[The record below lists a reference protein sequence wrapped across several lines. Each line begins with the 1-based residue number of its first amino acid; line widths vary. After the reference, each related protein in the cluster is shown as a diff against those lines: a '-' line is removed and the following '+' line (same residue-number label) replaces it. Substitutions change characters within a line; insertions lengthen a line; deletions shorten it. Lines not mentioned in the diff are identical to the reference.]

1 MADQAG
7 RFEHRPR
14 LGRGLAALLGAAK
27 DNSEPAATNSHGIR
41 RVPIEFLRANPRNPR
56 KRFDDPELDE
66 LAASI
71 KERGVIQ
78 PILIRELPGLVDA
91 YEIIA
96 GERRWR
102 AAQRAGKHEVPI
114 IVIDAGEREG
124 LEIAIIENV
133 QRTDLSAL
141 EEAAG
146 YAQLGVDYGYS
157 HSDIARVVGKS
168 RSHIVNTLRLLNLP
182 AHTRALLSAGQISAG
197 HARALLSVA
206 QPDRIADRILAE
218 HLTVRDVERLG
229 KNVGKSMRTR
239 RAASVDADT
248 LALQNTLSLALG
260 AKVTICHTGERGDIR
275 IAFRNFD
282 QLDEFCRRLCQ
293 LTATRKAATEGTSSE

>member
-1 MADQAG
+1 
-7 RFEHRPR
+7 
-14 LGRGLAALLGAAK
+14 L
-27 DNSEPAATNSHGIR
+27 T
-41 RVPIEFLRANPRNPR
+41 
-56 KRFDDPELDE
+56 
-66 LAASI
+66 ASI
-71 KERGVIQ
+71 RERGVIQ
-78 PILIRELPGLVDA
+78 PILVRELPGFVDA

-114 IVIDAGEREG
+114 IVIDASEREG

-182 AHTRALLSAGQISAG
+182 AHTQALLSAEQISAG

-206 QPDRIADRILAE
+206 QPDGIADRIVAE
-218 HLTVRDVERLG
+218 RLTVRDVERLG

-239 RAASVDADT
+239 RAATSVDADT
-248 LALQNTLSLALG
+248 LALQNKLSLALG
-260 AKVTICHTGERGDIR
+260 AKVAICHTGDRGDIR

-293 LTATRKAATEGTSSE
+293 FAPRKAPTEGAEPV